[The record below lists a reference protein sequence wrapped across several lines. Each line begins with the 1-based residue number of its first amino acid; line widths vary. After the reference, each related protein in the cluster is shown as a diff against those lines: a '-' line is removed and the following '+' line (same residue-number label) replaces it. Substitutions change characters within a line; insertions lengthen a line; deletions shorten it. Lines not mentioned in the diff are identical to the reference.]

1 MVKKY
6 QVSQQV
12 LDFSKKIAKC
22 YEKRKNSWKFAY
34 ILAKQYKSPFNLTNF
49 LDKKLQNSNFSQIWD
64 FH

>member
-34 ILAKQYKSPFNLTNF
+34 ILAK
-49 LDKKLQNSNFSQIWD
+49 
-64 FH
+64 